1 MSAAETVAIRL
12 NGEERRVPPGT
23 TVAVLIEELG
33 IPRAT
38 VAVEWNRDIL
48 PKPRY
53 GETVLAAGDT
63 LEVVQ
68 FVGGG

>member
-1 MSAAETVAIRL
+1 MSAVELVAIRL
-12 NGEERRVPPGT
+12 NGEERRVAPGT
-23 TVAVLIEELG
+23 TVAALIEELG
-33 IPRAT
+33 VPRAT

-53 GETVLAAGDT
+53 GETVLRAGDT